1 VSWQTCPLGD
11 LVDIKGGGTPS
22 RAIDAYWSGG
32 IPWATVK
39 DFKGSVIL
47 ETEESISELG
57 AKKSATNIISKGTII
72 IPTRMALGKVAIAG
86 KDVAINQDLKAL
98 ALKHNHAITTDFLF
112 WFLRNS
118 EEEFDRAGKGATV
131 KGITVEFLKNVQ
143 VPLPPLA
150 TQKHIARVLE
160 QADQLRKQAQ
170 QMESELN
177 QLAQSLFLE
186 MFGAPVKNPK
196 GWVKVPISHF
206 VEVFEGGKSVAAAG
220 DESTA
225 SKFRVLKISAVTWR
239 EFNPSESKPLPEE
252 YQPETSHFV
261 RKGDLLFSRA
271 NTTELVGATSY
282 VFEDYDN
289 LLLPDKLWR
298 FVWKKDVELSSM
310 FIWNLFM
317 DPSFRIEL
325 GKLSSGSGGSMKN
338 ISKGKLLPFEVIFP
352 PSEMQKSFEKKFLKI
367 RDEIL
372 ACRRKAAECNAIFES
387 LMQRAF
393 NGELTAPERKTA

>member
-1 VSWQTCPLGD
+1 MIGDAKEDSKYIEAIGKKIKRSGVKSSRMVYPGDFLLTNSMSFGRPYILKTSGCIHDGWLVLSPKAKNIDTDYAYYCLGSGEIKAK
-11 LVDIKGGGTPS
+11 LASKAAGAVVKNLNKDI
-22 RAIDAYWSGG
+22 
-32 IPWATVK
+32 VK
-39 DFKGSVIL
+39 DI
-47 ETEESISELG
+47 EI
-57 AKKSATNIISKGTII
+57 
-72 IPTRMALGKVAIAG
+72 
-86 KDVAINQDLKAL
+86 
-98 ALKHNHAITTDFLF
+98 
-112 WFLRNS
+112 
-118 EEEFDRAGKGATV
+118 
-131 KGITVEFLKNVQ
+131 
-143 VPLPPLA
+143 PLPPLA

-160 QADQLRKQAQ
+160 QADQLHKQAQ

-186 MFGAPVKNPK
+186 MFGDPIKNPK
-196 GWVKVPISHF
+196 GWIKVPISHF
-206 VEVFEGGKSVAAAG
+206 VEEFEGGKSVAAAG
-220 DESTA
+220 GESAA

-252 YQPETSHFV
+252 YQPEPSHFV

-282 VFEDYDN
+282 VFEEYDN

-298 FVWKKDVELSSM
+298 FVWKIDVELSPM

-352 PSEMQKSFEKKFLKI
+352 PSEMQKLFEKKFLKI

-372 ACRRKAAECNAIFES
+372 ACRKKTAECDAIFES

-393 NGELTAPERKTA
+393 NGELTTPELKAA